1 MAPRSHRTSRVG
13 RLMPT
18 LQRSDNAHPTK
29 GLMRSGLDV
38 PQYTPRGSLDVS
50 ANVPRLPGASLEG
63 RSRTARSNALAT
75 RARKSKSDY
84 AGLYKGHPGQ
94 YSWILHR
101 ITGVAVILFLF
112 MHVVDTALIGW
123 GPEAYNRVV
132 SAYANPVIHLLELGL
147 VISVL
152 YHSLNGLKITLIDF
166 FPRLVSHI
174 KGISLATATVF
185 LLTAIPT
192 TVIMLKQTYDLWK
205 A

>member
-1 MAPRSHRTSRVG
+1 M
-13 RLMPT
+13 
-18 LQRSDNAHPTK
+18 
-29 GLMRSGLDV
+29 
-38 PQYTPRGSLDVS
+38 
-50 ANVPRLPGASLEG
+50 
-63 RSRTARSNALAT
+63 AT

-123 GPEAYNRVV
+123 GPEAYNRVT

-166 FPRLVSHI
+166 FPRLVRRI
-174 KGISLATATVF
+174 RPISIAFTTVF
-185 LLTAIPT
+185 VLTLIPIT
-192 TVIMLKQTYDLWK
+192 WIMLGQAWDLLQK
-205 A
+205 